1 MFDALDK
8 KTFILC
14 GLAIE
19 AAADDDESIDK
30 RDPEKLSYRRG
41 SEVTGVA
48 WLSGYDS
55 RGDAP
60 PCLQKVIDS
69 HYDAQNAEWKRQ
81 YPDRPDLHDCYNSD
95 DSDLSAEAEK
105 WLDAVLT
112 GPDGN
117 GEAAYLQIEVT
128 FDDDS
133 VQWWARFTD
142 EINAPLSDGG
152 RGEMDAEAFLA
163 LDDDAMEKLAQQIAF
178 SAYDFPHWQKEGCGQ
193 CAGTGTI
200 EGGLSGADDDEECP
214 VCDGTGQQ
222 G

>member
-1 MFDALDK
+1 MFDALDQ

-30 RDPEKLSYRRG
+30 RDPSKLEYQRG

-81 YPDRPDLHDCYNSD
+81 YPDRPDLHLCVDYAD
-95 DSDLSAEAEK
+95 ALPYAGEAEE
-105 WLDAVLT
+105 WLDAVLS
-112 GPDGN
+112 GPDGR

-128 FDDDS
+128 FDDDT

-142 EINAPLSDGG
+142 EINAPLSEGG

-163 LDDDAMEKLAQQIAF
+163 LDDDALETLAKEIAE
-178 SAYDFPHWQKEGCGQ
+178 SAYDY
-193 CAGTGTI
+193 
-200 EGGLSGADDDEECP
+200 GA
-214 VCDGTGQQ
+214 
-222 G
+222 

>member
-1 MFDALDK
+1 MFDALDQK
-8 KTFILC
+8 AFDLC
-14 GLAIE
+14 ALAIE

-30 RDPEKLSYRRG
+30 HDPAKLEYRRG

-69 HYDAQNAEWKRQ
+69 HYDAQNAEWQRQ
-81 YPDRPDLHDCYNSD
+81 YPARPDLHTCY
-95 DSDLSAEAEK
+95 DSDNPALSSEAEE
-105 WLDAVLT
+105 WLDAVLS
-112 GPDGN
+112 GPDGR

-128 FDDDS
+128 FDDDT
-133 VQWWARFTD
+133 VKWWARFTD

-163 LDDDAMEKLAQQIAF
+163 LDEAEMEALAKDIAE
-178 SAYDFPHWQKEGCGQ
+178 SAYDY
-193 CAGTGTI
+193 
-200 EGGLSGADDDEECP
+200 GA
-214 VCDGTGQQ
+214 
-222 G
+222 